1 MAPLQKGGRL
11 EVRSRES
18 SVRED
23 LPAWCRLVGH
33 ALESVAPAAGGYT
46 HFLIAKGMAEA
57 AGGATGGGAALEQ
70 DLEAARR
77 FQWSA
82 RVKWSAGMAATSYVR
97 NHAVAVGQPASFDT
111 SDAAPSAIELLLS
124 ALGGC
129 LAVGFQW
136 RASRRGIT
144 VHQLEVSLQ
153 ARADDILAY
162 LAVESA
168 KGHPG
173 LAAIEGAL
181 WIDCDADDATVQAL
195 FAETVARSPVAQTL
209 LRGVPLRI
217 AAKRA

>member
-1 MAPLQKGGRL
+1 MAPLPKGGRL

-46 HFLIAKGMAEA
+46 HFLLVKEGAA
-57 AGGATGGGAALEQ
+57 AGGAPGGAALER
-70 DLEAARR
+70 DLEAARK
-77 FQWSA
+77 FAWSA

-111 SDAAPSAIELLLS
+111 ADAAPSAIELLLS

-136 RASRRGIT
+136 RASRRGIAI
-144 VHQLEVSLQ
+144 HQLELSLT
-153 ARADDILAY
+153 ARPDDILAY

-168 KGHPG
+168 KGHAG

-181 WIDCDADDATVQAL
+181 YVDCDADDATVQAL
-195 FAETVARSPVAQTL
+195 FADTLARSPVAQTL
-209 LRGVPLRI
+209 ARGVPLRI

>member
-1 MAPLQKGGRL
+1 MAPLPKGGRL
-11 EVRSRES
+11 ELRSRES

-33 ALESVAPAAGGYT
+33 ALESVVPAEGGT
-46 HFLIAKGMAEA
+46 TRFLIAKGMAEA
-57 AGGATGGGAALEQ
+57 AGDAAPLER

-111 SDAAPSAIELLLS
+111 ADAAPSAIELLLT

-136 RASRRGIT
+136 RASRRGIA

-153 ARADDILAY
+153 ARLDDVRADLA
-162 LAVESA
+162 LDSA
-168 KGHPG
+168 TGHPG

-181 WIDCDADDATVQAL
+181 WIDCDADDATLQAL
-195 FAETVARSPVAQTL
+195 FADTLARSPVAQSL